1 MRGPVSLE
9 KLVGSMGSVEGS
21 LEVSDY
27 GFIVVS
33 LPCCVFLQKLIN
45 A

>member
-9 KLVGSMGSVEGS
+9 KLVGLMGSVEGS

-27 GFIVVS
+27 GFIVVTVS
-33 LPCCVFLQKLIN
+33 PVVFLSRN
-45 A
+45 